1 VQPRSGNRYYNVG
14 PRYAPYAS
22 AGALGWGLGYYAN
35 DPWGWYPGWG
45 GYGYPGVYGY
55 NGWGGYGGYG
65 YAPYAG
71 GVYGPGG
78 VYGYDTGR
86 LRLQVRQ
93 RDAEVYVDGYYAGV
107 VDDFDGTFQRL
118 RLMPGNHSLVLY
130 HAGHRRVEQKIHVG
144 PGHTLKLKYAMEPL
158 AEGEVAEP
166 PPEEPRA
173 TAAASPVPPR
183 VDAQRAPAP
192 PPPPAQRVS
201 KPLTP
206 SRFGHLVLHA
216 QPRGLEVWIDGSR
229 WPADLEGSLTLNLPE
244 GVHSVELRRAGHEP
258 FETEL
263 EIRAGEA
270 RELNVQL
277 PESGSSL

>member
-1 VQPRSGNRYYNVG
+1 MRYTRVLTLLAAGVASLALATDAAADHRHRGGRGRFLRPSVG
-14 PRYAPYAS
+14 FYPSPFYGYYGSPWW
-22 AGALGWGLGYYAN
+22 GPIGGWGY
-35 DPWGWYPGWG
+35 
-45 GYGYPGVYGY
+45 
-55 NGWGGYGGYG
+55 
-65 YAPYAG
+65 
-71 GVYGPGG
+71 YGPPGAG
-78 VYGYDTGR
+78 PWQQVGELRIQVEPRDT
-86 LRLQVRQ
+86 
-93 RDAEVYVDGYYAGV
+93 EVYVDGYYAGV

-229 WPADLEGSLTLNLPE
+229 
-244 GVHSVELRRAGHEP
+244 
-258 FETEL
+258 
-263 EIRAGEA
+263 
-270 RELNVQL
+270 
-277 PESGSSL
+277 